1 MTTEVAT
8 VEPREVV
15 AGDTWEW
22 EKSFSD
28 YPATT
33 WTLTYYLRSREHE
46 ASITA
51 AADGTDHLVTV
62 AKATTAAYKA
72 GLYEITGFVTDA
84 TERFQVYR
92 GLLNVLPDPAS
103 QGAGQDPRSHARK
116 TLDAIEAVVEGRAT
130 KDQQAYTIG
139 GRSLQRMPI
148 KDLMYFRGVYR
159 AEVYAEESRLTGRG
173 SKVVTRL

>member
-1 MTTEVAT
+1 MTTDVAT

-33 WTLTYYLRSREHE
+33 WTLTYYLRSRESE

-72 GLYEITGFVTDA
+72 GLYEITGFVSDA

-92 GLLNVLPDPAS
+92 GLLNVLPDPAN
-103 QGAGQDPRSHARK
+103 QGAGQDPRSHAQK
-116 TLDAIEAVVEGRAT
+116 TLDAIQAVIENRAT

-139 GRSLQRMPI
+139 GRSLQRMEI
-148 KDLMYFRGVYR
+148 KDLVYFEGIYQAKVNG
-159 AEVYAEESRLTGRG
+159 EERKRTGRG

>member
-1 MTTEVAT
+1 
-8 VEPREVV
+8 
-15 AGDTWEW
+15 
-22 EKSFSD
+22 
-28 YPATT
+28 
-33 WTLTYYLRSREHE
+33 
-46 ASITA
+46 
-51 AADGTDHLVTV
+51 
-62 AKATTAAYKA
+62 
-72 GLYEITGFVTDA
+72 
-84 TERFQVYR
+84 
-92 GLLNVLPDPAS
+92 VLPDPAS